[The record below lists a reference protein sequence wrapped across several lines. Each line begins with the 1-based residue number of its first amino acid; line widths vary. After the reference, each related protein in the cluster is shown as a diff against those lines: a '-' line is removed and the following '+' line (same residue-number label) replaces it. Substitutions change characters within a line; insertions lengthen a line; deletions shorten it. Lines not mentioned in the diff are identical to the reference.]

1 MRGHIRSIELAD
13 GPSPS
18 ALVHDFHVYEIVPS
32 VAFAAKVPDSP
43 KDSFYCGKAFIGLK
57 YLAFFSIDLSQL
69 LYLFMSLDL
78 DMLGCAPINH
88 GQGVHHFS
96 KGVRH
101 FKITVISIV
110 IS

>member
-43 KDSFYCGKAFIGLK
+43 KDSLLWKSLYWSQILSLLQHRLVTTSLPFYVTG
-57 YLAFFSIDLSQL
+57 S
-69 LYLFMSLDL
+69 
-78 DMLGCAPINH
+78 
-88 GQGVHHFS
+88 
-96 KGVRH
+96 
-101 FKITVISIV
+101 
-110 IS
+110 